1 MKKIIIILAVV
12 LAFGSCDKGFDEMN
26 VNPTKPTQIS
36 PATKLTYIQLYT
48 GGSNYVA
55 TLFWSMIHMMTDVQ
69 QINITSYSNAFTY
82 KENHTA
88 DLFLEQYKTT
98 VKSIVDLQN
107 QLEKSTEP
115 TAETDLA
122 IAQVQKVLIFSRLTD
137 AYGDIPYTEAGKGY
151 LEGIRF
157 PKYDKQ
163 SDIYANMLST
173 LEKAVAVLKKGGA
186 NSYGSADLY
195 FGGNDAKWA
204 KFANSLMLRL
214 ALRMVKVDPDAAK
227 TWAAKAIAGGV
238 MTSNDD
244 DVFVKYENSSDDHG
258 PKVNPLTKSFTSR
271 AANQVKISA
280 TFFDYLK
287 AHNDPRIRVLCST
300 VTGDT
305 AVALQSGQDIN
316 DFSKT
321 AANSKPNIHIFGGS
335 GVIVYDAPLFF
346 QTYAEVEF
354 MEAEAAV
361 RWGLAGGNAAA
372 HYNAGVKAAMEELA
386 LYGPDGVIPPSEIT
400 DYLAANP
407 FDAAKGLEQINDQY
421 WVATFGNSLESFS
434 NWKRSGYPQLVPL
447 NIAASLTGGKIPRR
461 FTYPASEKINNPDN
475 VAAAVANMGGD
486 ELTTRMWWD
495 K

>member
-1 MKKIIIILAVV
+1 MKKIVIILAIV

-26 VNPTKPTQIS
+26 VNPTKPTQIAPS
-36 PATKLTYIQLYT
+36 TKLTYTQLYT

-98 VKSIVDLQN
+98 VKSIIDLQN

-122 IAQVQKVLIFSRLTD
+122 IAKVQKVLIFSRLTD

-163 SDIYANMLST
+163 SDIYADMLST
-173 LEKAVAVLKKGGA
+173 LEDAASVLKQGGA
-186 NSYGSADLY
+186 NSYGSADIY
-195 FGGNDAKWA
+195 FGGDDAKWV

-214 ALRMVKVDPDAAK
+214 AMRMVKVDPGSAK

-244 DVFVKYENSSDDHG
+244 DAYIKYENSSDDHG
-258 PKVNPLTKSFTSR
+258 PKVNPMTKSFTSR

-280 TFFDYLK
+280 TFFNFLK
-287 AHNDPRIRVLCST
+287 NHNDPRISVLCST
-300 VTGDT
+300 VDGKTDP
-305 AVALQSGQDIN
+305 ALQSGQDIN

-321 AANSKPNIHIFGGS
+321 AANSKPNINIFGGS

-346 QTYAEVEF
+346 QTYAEVEL

-361 RWGLAGGNAAA
+361 RWGIGGDAAT
-372 HYNAGVKAAMEELA
+372 HYNTGVRAAMEELA
-386 LYGPDGVIPPSEIT
+386 LYGPGGVISSSAID

-407 FDAAKGLEQINDQY
+407 FDPAKALEQINDQY

-447 NIAASLTGGKIPRR
+447 DIAAALTGGDIPRR
-461 FTYPASEKINNPDN
+461 FTYPASEKISNPDN
-475 VAAAVANMGGD
+475 VAAAVSSMGGD
-486 ELTTRMWWD
+486 KLTTRMWWD